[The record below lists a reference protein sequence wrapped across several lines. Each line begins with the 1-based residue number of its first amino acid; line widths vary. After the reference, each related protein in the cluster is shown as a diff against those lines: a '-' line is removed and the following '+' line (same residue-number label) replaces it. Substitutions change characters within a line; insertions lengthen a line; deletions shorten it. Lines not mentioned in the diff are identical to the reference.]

1 MELSLTFDIDSNKE
15 DISADFWNA
24 HNRSWKDKENPTNFE
39 FENSIKNEIESWLE
53 DLEIDFVMK
62 QVDNSDNKQQTID
75 VLWEFISEKD
85 INAIMQKLKEKNL

>member
-24 HNRSWKDKENPTNFE
+24 HSRSWKDKENPTNFE